1 MRRYSFLW
9 VIAALLLTTACAA
22 PKLRLLPDATDPLR
36 EFTLEGSAKEKI
48 LLIPVRG
55 MISDNPKQGII
66 SSSPS
71 LVDQVVAHLRKAE
84 KDKQIK
90 AVLIKISSPGGTI
103 TASDL
108 LYHEIAAFKER
119 TGTKVVV
126 SMMEMATSGAYY
138 MSLPADT
145 IMAHPTSVTGSVGV
159 IFMRPKVNGLMDKIG
174 VGVDVSKYGKYK
186 DMGSPFRGGSEDE
199 QKLFQKTVNDL
210 GDRFV
215 SLVRKHRKMTEAAF
229 ADMSTARIFL
239 PEEALKMGLIDKIG
253 YLSDAVQESKRL
265 AGLPQDARVV
275 VFRRNEYPEDN
286 FYNVGG
292 VAADN
297 LKPAMINIEL
307 PDILGL
313 HAGFYYLWPGAVAA
327 DQ

>member
-9 VIAALLLTTACAA
+9 VIAVLLLTTACAA

-119 TGTKVVV
+119 TGTKIVV

-159 IFMRPKVNGLMDKIG
+159 IFLRPKVNGLMDKIG

-186 DMGSPFRGGSEDE
+186 DMGSPFRAGSEDE

-215 SLVRKHRKMTEAAF
+215 SLVRKHRKMTEAAL

-239 PEEALKMGLIDKIG
+239 PEEALKMGLIDRIG

>member
-1 MRRYSFLW
+1 MRRYSFLL
-9 VIAALLLTTACAA
+9 VIAVLLLTTACAA
-22 PKLRLLPDATDPLR
+22 PKFKLMPDATDPLR

-55 MISDNPKQGII
+55 MISDNPKQGIL

-84 KDKQIK
+84 KDNQIK
-90 AVLIKISSPGGTI
+90 AILIKISSPGGTI

-119 TGTKVVV
+119 TGAKIVV

-159 IFMRPKVNGLMDKIG
+159 IFLQPKVKGLMDKIG

-186 DMGSPFRGGSEDE
+186 DMGSPFRAGNEEE
-199 QKLFQKTVNDL
+199 QRLFQKTVNDL
-210 GDRFV
+210 GGRFV
-215 SLVRKHRKMTEAAF
+215 SLVRKHRKMTDAAL

-265 AGLPQDARVV
+265 AGLPPDARVV
-275 VFRRNEYPEDN
+275 VFRRTEYPEDN
-286 FYNVGG
+286 LYNVGG
-292 VAADN
+292 VSAEN
-297 LKPAMINIEL
+297 LKPAVINIEL
-307 PDILGL
+307 PDMLGL

-327 DQ
+327 EQ

>member
-9 VIAALLLTTACAA
+9 VIAVLLLITACAV
-22 PKLRLLPDATDPLR
+22 PKLKLMPDATDPLR

-119 TGTKVVV
+119 TGAKIVV

-159 IFMRPKVNGLMDKIG
+159 IFLQPKVKGLMDKIG

-186 DMGSPFRGGSEDE
+186 DMGSPFRAGNEEE
-199 QKLFQKTVNDL
+199 QRLFQKTVNDL

-215 SLVRKHRKMTEAAF
+215 NLVRKHRKMTEAAI
-229 ADMSTARIFL
+229 ADVSTARIFL

-253 YLSDAVQESKRL
+253 YLNDAVQESKRL
-265 AGLPQDARVV
+265 AALPQDARVV

-292 VAADN
+292 VSSDN
-297 LKPAMINIEL
+297 LKRAIINIEL

-313 HAGFYYLWPGAVAA
+313 HAGFYYLWPGVVAV
-327 DQ
+327 DP